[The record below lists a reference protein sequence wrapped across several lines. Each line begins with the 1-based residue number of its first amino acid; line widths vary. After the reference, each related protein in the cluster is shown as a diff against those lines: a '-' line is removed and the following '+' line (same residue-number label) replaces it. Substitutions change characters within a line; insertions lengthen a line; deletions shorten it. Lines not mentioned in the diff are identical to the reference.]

1 MVLSKYYGEDCSRVL
16 QTMALFDWSERMK
29 ITINGK
35 EITAPENIT
44 ILEAAEQ
51 AEIYIPTL
59 CHVRG
64 KNADSPCGLCVVE
77 VKGFET
83 PVRACDTKIQKDMAI
98 ETDSGVIKELR
109 SQRLAIL
116 AETHFGDC
124 KAPCNLT
131 CPGQIN
137 VQGYIAHVAKG
148 QYEEALRL
156 VMERNPF
163 PFSVG
168 RVCPRFCETKCRR
181 VLVEEPI
188 AINHLKRF
196 VADWCMAN
204 KIDLRIPKEPPTGK
218 KVAVIGG
225 GPSGLTGAYFLA
237 RKGHEVTVYEAEA
250 KLGGMLR
257 YGFPEFK
264 IPKNVLDYE
273 INTLLQMGIT
283 VKTGQKW
290 GVDYTLQDLKDSDFD
305 AILIAIGNPDDKPL
319 DIPGQDLPGVKGS
332 SEFLKSIT
340 TGVEVDFG
348 KRAAVL
354 GGNNIA
360 VEAARA
366 LVRSGVD
373 EVNVIFPRPKE
384 EMPAHE
390 RNIADAEREGVK
402 FMDLASPIEISSSGD
417 GLEIELIRL
426 KLGEPDKRGRRTPV
440 EIAGSNMHLAVDT
453 VIYSMGKMA
462 TKDGFTGGPLEESL
476 ELSPAGNINANP
488 RTFLTNLDGIY
499 AAGDATS
506 GPRSVIQ
513 AVVGARRSAENIHAE
528 IMGVEKEAG
537 ESRFNFSR
545 GKTLDNV
552 DSLTFTG
559 ISSKPREKMEQREP
573 QISITDFE
581 EVKLGF
587 TEEIARKEAE
597 RCLSCGCNAFD
608 RCDLKRLSVENG
620 INLNKTGMGTKPLYA
635 KDATHPAIVV
645 DLNKCIFCQRC
656 LNSCEYD
663 ALELSAGGF
672 DEKGRAESI
681 SLRFN
686 ERCVSCGKCVDNC
699 STGALNKKEQIVP
712 MVNEVIEKVRTTC
725 PYCGTGCQLEL
736 KVKGN
741 TLMEV
746 TADPELLPNYGDL
759 CVKGRFGHAFL
770 GHADRLTKPLLR
782 REKGG
787 RLEPVS
793 WNEALDFVAKNF
805 RSILAAKGPDALA
818 GLSSARCTTEENYV
832 FQKFFRQQIGTNNVD
847 HCARY

>member
-1 MVLSKYYGEDCSRVL
+1 
-16 QTMALFDWSERMK
+16 MK
-29 ITINGK
+29 ITINGT
-35 EITAPENIT
+35 EIIARENIT

-64 KNADSPCGLCVVE
+64 RNADQACGLCVVE
-77 VKGFET
+77 LEGFET
-83 PVRACDTKIQKDMAI
+83 PVRACDTKIQEGI
-98 ETDSGVIKELR
+98 NIITDSEVLKELR

-137 VQGYIAHVAKG
+137 VQGYIAHVARG

-181 VLVEEPI
+181 DLVEEPI

-218 KVAVIGG
+218 RVAVIGG

-237 RKGHEVTVYEAEA
+237 RKGHDVTVYEAEA

-264 IPKNVLDYE
+264 IPKDVLDYE
-273 INTLLQMGIT
+273 INTLLQLGIH
-283 VKTGQKW
+283 VKTEQKW
-290 GVDYTLQDLKDSDFD
+290 GVDYTLQDLKDSGFD
-305 AILIAIGNPDDKPL
+305 AILIAIGNPEDKPL
-319 DIPGQDLPGVKGS
+319 DIPGQDLSGVMGS
-332 SEFLKSIT
+332 SEFLKNIT
-340 TGVEVDFG
+340 TGVKVDYG

-366 LVRSGVD
+366 LARSGVD
-373 EVNVIFPRPKE
+373 EVTVIFPRPKE
-384 EMPAHE
+384 EMPAHQ
-390 RNIADAEREGVK
+390 RNIADAEREGVT
-402 FMDLASPIEISSSGD
+402 FLDMASPVEISSPGG
-417 GLEIELIRL
+417 GLDIELIRL
-426 KLGEPDKRGRRTPV
+426 ELGEPDKRGRRNPV
-440 EIAGSNMHLAVDT
+440 EIPGSNMHLPFDT
-453 VIYSMGKMA
+453 AIYSMGKMA
-462 TKDGFTGGPLEESL
+462 VKDGLRGGSLEESL

-488 RTFLTNLDGIY
+488 RTFLTSLDGVY

-513 AVVGARRSAENIHAE
+513 AVVGARRSAENIHAQ
-528 IMGVEKEAG
+528 IMGIEKEAG

-545 GKTLDNV
+545 GKTFDNV
-552 DSLTFTG
+552 APETFTG
-559 ISSKPREKMEQREP
+559 ISSEPRGKMVERQPEK
-573 QISITDFE
+573 SILDFN

-587 TEEIARKEAE
+587 SEEIARKEAE
-597 RCLSCGCNAFD
+597 RCLSCGCTAFD
-608 RCDLKRLSVENG
+608 RCDLKRLSIEND
-620 INLNKTGMGTKPLYA
+620 INLNKTGMGTKPFYV
-635 KDATHPAIVV
+635 KDASHPAIVV

-656 LNSCEYD
+656 MNSCEYE
-663 ALELSAGGF
+663 ALELSASGF

-681 SLRFN
+681 TLRFN
-686 ERCVSCGKCVDNC
+686 EKCVSCGKCVDNC

-712 MVNEVIEKVRTTC
+712 MVNEVIERVRTTC
-725 PYCGTGCQLEL
+725 PYCGTGCQLDL
-736 KVKGN
+736 KVIGN

-746 TADPELLPNYGDL
+746 TADPDLPPNYGDL

-770 GHADRLTKPLLR
+770 SHPDRLTKPLVR
-782 REKGG
+782 RAKGG
-787 RLEPVS
+787 PLEPVS
-793 WNEALDFVAKNF
+793 WNEALDFVADNF
-805 RSILAAKGPDALA
+805 RAILANKGPDAFA

-832 FQKFFRQQIGTNNVD
+832 FQKFFRQQIGTNNID

>member
-1 MVLSKYYGEDCSRVL
+1 
-16 QTMALFDWSERMK
+16 MK
-29 ITINGK
+29 ISINGK
-35 EITAPENIT
+35 EITAQDSIT
-44 ILEAAEQ
+44 ILEAAER

-64 KNADSPCGLCVVE
+64 KNGGNPCGLCVVE
-77 VKGFET
+77 VEGNEI
-83 PVRACDTKIQKDMAI
+83 PLRSCDTKIQEGMRI
-98 ETDSGVIKELR
+98 TTDSDVLKNLR
-109 SQRLAIL
+109 SERLAIL

-148 QYEEALRL
+148 QYEEGLRL

-196 VADWCMAN
+196 LADWCMAN
-204 KIDLRIPKEPPTGK
+204 NIDLRIPKDPSTGK

-225 GPSGLTGAYFLA
+225 GPSGLTGAYFLT
-237 RKGHEVTVYEAEA
+237 RKGHEVTVFEAA
-250 KLGGMLR
+250 PKLGGMLR

-264 IPKNVLDYE
+264 IPKAVLDYE
-273 INTLLQMGIT
+273 IDTLLQLGIN
-283 VKTGQKW
+283 VKTNQKW
-290 GVDYTLQDLKDSDFD
+290 GVDYTLQDLKDQGFG
-305 AILIAIGNPDDKPL
+305 AILIAIGNPADKPL
-319 DIPGQDLPGVKGS
+319 EIPGGSLPGVMGS
-332 SEFLKSIT
+332 SEFLKKIT
-340 TGVEVDFG
+340 TGEEVDYG
-348 KRAAVL
+348 KRAVVI
-354 GGNNIA
+354 GGNNVA

-366 LVRSGVD
+366 LVRSGVA
-373 EVNVIFPRPKE
+373 EVSIIDPRPKDD
-384 EMPAHE
+384 MPAHE
-390 RNIADAEREGVK
+390 RNIKDAENESVR
-402 FMDLASPIEISSSGD
+402 FMELTTPLGISRSDGGLAIEV
-417 GLEIELIRL
+417 IRME
-426 KLGEPDKRGRRTPV
+426 LGEPDKRGKRNPV
-440 EIAGSNMHLAVDT
+440 EIPGSNTNLQVDT
-453 VIYSMGKMA
+453 VVHSMGKMA
-462 TKDGFTGGPLEESL
+462 TKEGFTGGSLEESL

-488 RTFLTNLDGIY
+488 RTFLTNLDGVY
-499 AAGDATS
+499 AAGDSTS

-513 AVVGARRSAENIHAE
+513 AVVGGRRAAENIHAE

-545 GKTLDNV
+545 GKTLDSVNPQ
-552 DSLTFTG
+552 TFAG
-559 ISSKPREKMEQREP
+559 ISSKSREKMEQREP
-573 QISITDFE
+573 QSAVMDFD

-587 TEEIARKEAE
+587 DENIARREAE
-597 RCLSCGCNAFD
+597 RCLSCGCTAYD
-608 RCDLKRLSVENG
+608 RCDLKRLSIEHD
-620 INLNKTGMGTKPLYA
+620 INLNKTGMGEKPLYE
-635 KDATHPAIVV
+635 KETSHPAITV

-656 LNSCEYD
+656 LNSCEYE
-663 ALELSAGGF
+663 ALELSASGF

-681 SLRFN
+681 TLRFN
-686 ERCVSCGKCVDNC
+686 EKCVSCGKCVDNC

-712 MVNEVIEKVRTTC
+712 MVNEVIERVRTTC

-746 TADPELLPNYGDL
+746 TANPDQLPNYGDL
-759 CVKGRFGHAFL
+759 CVKGRFGHAFIS
-770 GHADRLTKPLLR
+770 HPDRLTTPLVR
-782 REKGG
+782 RQKGG
-787 RLEPVS
+787 PLEPVS
-793 WNEALDFVAKNF
+793 WNEAIEIVSDNF
-805 RSILAAKGPDALA
+805 RSILAEKGPDAFA

-832 FQKFFRQQIGTNNVD
+832 FQKFFRQRIGTNNID

>member
-1 MVLSKYYGEDCSRVL
+1 
-16 QTMALFDWSERMK
+16 MK
-29 ITINGK
+29 ITINGM
-35 EITAPENIT
+35 EIIAQESIT
-44 ILEAAEQ
+44 ILEAAKQ
-51 AEIYIPTL
+51 AGIYIPTL

-64 KNADSPCGLCVVE
+64 KNADNPCGLCVVE
-77 VKGFET
+77 LEGSET
-83 PVRACDTKIQKDMAI
+83 PVRSCDTNVQEGMCIS
-98 ETDSGVIKELR
+98 TDSEVLKKLR
-109 SQRLAIL
+109 SERLAIL

-204 KIDLRIPKEPPTGK
+204 KIDLRIPKDPSTGK

-225 GPSGLTGAYFLA
+225 GPAGLTGAYFLS
-237 RKGHEVTVYEAEA
+237 RKGHEVTVYEAA
-250 KLGGMLR
+250 PKLGGMLR

-264 IPKNVLDYE
+264 IPKAVLDYE
-273 INTLLQMGIT
+273 INTLLQLGII
-283 VKTGQKW
+283 VQTGQKW
-290 GVDYTLQDLKDSDFD
+290 GVDYTLQDLKDSGFD
-305 AILIAIGNPDDKPL
+305 AILIAIGNPVDKL
-319 DIPGQDLPGVKGS
+319 LEIPGGSLSGVMGS
-332 SEFLKSIT
+332 SEFLKKIT
-340 TGVEVDFG
+340 TGEDADYG
-348 KRAAVL
+348 KRAVVL

-373 EVNVIFPRPKE
+373 EVTIIYPRPKE

-390 RNIADAEREGVK
+390 RNVKDAEREGVK
-402 FMDLASPIEISSSGD
+402 FLDMASPVEIGALDSGLD
-417 GLEIELIRL
+417 IELIRME
-426 KLGEPDKRGRRTPV
+426 LGEPDKRGKRNPV
-440 EIAGSNMHLAVDT
+440 EISGSNMHLQVDT
-453 VIYSMGKMA
+453 VVYSMGKMA
-462 TKDGFTGGPLEESL
+462 SKDGFAGGSLEESL
-476 ELSPAGNINANP
+476 ELTPAGNIKSNP
-488 RTFLTNLDGIY
+488 RNFLTNLEGIY

-513 AVVGARRSAENIHAE
+513 AVVGARRSAENIHVQ

-537 ESRFNFSR
+537 EGRFNFSR
-545 GKTLDNV
+545 GKSFNDV
-552 DSLTFTG
+552 VPETFTG
-559 ISSKPREKMEQREP
+559 ISSVHRGQMPERQPES
-573 QISITDFE
+573 SILDFE

-587 TEEIARKEAE
+587 SEEMARKEAE
-597 RCLSCGCNAFD
+597 RCLSCGCTAFD
-608 RCDLKRLSVENG
+608 RCDLKRLSIDND
-620 INLNKTGMGTKPLYA
+620 INLNKTGMGKKPLYK
-635 KDATHPAIVV
+635 KDASHPAITV

-656 LNSCEYD
+656 MNSCAYD
-663 ALELSAGGF
+663 ALELSASGF
-672 DEKGRAESI
+672 DEKGRAEGI
-681 SLRFN
+681 SLLFN
-686 ERCVSCGKCVDNC
+686 GKCVSCGKCVDNC

-712 MVNEVIEKVRTTC
+712 MVNEVIEEVRTTC

-746 TADPELLPNYGDL
+746 TANPDQLPNYGDL
-759 CVKGRFGHAFL
+759 CVKGRFGHSFL
-770 GHADRLTKPLLR
+770 SHPDRLTTPLVR
-782 REKGG
+782 RQKGG
-787 RLEPVS
+787 DLEPVS
-793 WNEALDFVAKNF
+793 WNEALDFVVDKF
-805 RSILAAKGPDALA
+805 RDVLADKGPDALA

-832 FQKFFRQQIGTNNVD
+832 FQKFFRLQIGTNNID

>member
-1 MVLSKYYGEDCSRVL
+1 MIGER
-16 QTMALFDWSERMK
+16 RMK
-29 ITINGK
+29 ISINGM
-35 EITAPENIT
+35 EITAQESIT
-44 ILEAAEQ
+44 ILEAAER

-64 KNADSPCGLCVVE
+64 KNGENRCGLCVVE
-77 VKGFET
+77 VEGNET
-83 PVRACDTKIQKDMAI
+83 PVRACDTKILDDMRI
-98 ETDSGVIKELR
+98 TTDSETLKVLR
-109 SQRLAIL
+109 SDRLAIL

-204 KIDLRIPKEPPTGK
+204 NIDLRIPRDPSTGK
-218 KVAVIGG
+218 KVAVVGG

-237 RKGHEVTVYEAEA
+237 RKGHEVTVYEAES

-264 IPKNVLDYE
+264 IPKAVLDYE
-273 INTLLQMGIT
+273 INTLLQLGIN
-283 VKTGQKW
+283 VEAGQKW
-290 GVDYTLQDLKDSDFD
+290 GVDYTLQDLKDKGFD
-305 AILIAIGNPDDKPL
+305 AILLAIGNPEDKPL
-319 DIPGQDLPGVKGS
+319 EIPGESLPGVMGA
-332 SEFLKSIT
+332 SEFLKKIT
-340 TGVEVDFG
+340 TGEDVDYG

-360 VEAARA
+360 VESARA
-366 LVRSGVD
+366 LIRSGVD
-373 EVNVIFPRPKE
+373 EVTIIYPRPKE
-384 EMPAHE
+384 EMPAHQ
-390 RNIADAEREGVK
+390 RNIEDAEHEGVK
-402 FMDLASPIEISSSGD
+402 FLDMATP
-417 GLEIELIRL
+417 LEIDAKDSGLDIELVRME
-426 KLGEPDKRGRRTPV
+426 LGEPDKRGKRNPV
-440 EIAGSNMHLAVDT
+440 EIPGSNMHLHVDT
-453 VIYSMGKMA
+453 AIYSMGKVA
-462 TKDGFTGGPLEESL
+462 AKDGFTGGSLEESL

-488 RTFLTNLDGIY
+488 RTFLTNLEGIY

-513 AVVGARRSAENIHAE
+513 AVVGARRSAENIHAQ
-528 IMGVEKEAG
+528 IMGIEKEAG

-545 GKTLDNV
+545 GKSFNDV
-552 DSLTFTG
+552 DLQTFTG
-559 ISSKPREKMEQREP
+559 VSSAPRAKMSLRQAQEVVR
-573 QISITDFE
+573 DFA
-581 EVKLGF
+581 EVKLGLS
-587 TEEIARKEAE
+587 EEMARKEAE
-597 RCLSCGCNAFD
+597 RCLSCGCTAFD
-608 RCDLKRLSVENG
+608 RCDLKRLSIEND
-620 INLNKTGMGTKPLYA
+620 INLNKTGMGKKPLYE
-635 KDATHPAIVV
+635 KDASHPAIVV

-656 LNSCEYD
+656 LNSCEYE
-663 ALELSAGGF
+663 ALELSASGF
-672 DEKGRAESI
+672 DKKGRADSI
-681 SLRFN
+681 TLVFN
-686 ERCVSCGKCVDNC
+686 EKCVSCGKCVDNC

-712 MVNEVIEKVRTTC
+712 MVNEAIEKVRTTC

-746 TADPELLPNYGDL
+746 TANPDQLPNYGDL
-759 CVKGRFGHAFL
+759 CVKGRFGHAFI
-770 GHADRLTKPLLR
+770 GHPDRLTTPLMR
-782 REKGG
+782 RKKGET
-787 RLEPVS
+787 LEPVS
-793 WNEALDFVAKNF
+793 WNEAIDFVAENF
-805 RSILAAKGPDALA
+805 RKVLADKGPDAFA
-818 GLSSARCTTEENYV
+818 GLSSARCTTEENYA
-832 FQKFFRQQIGTNNVD
+832 FQKFFRQLIGTNNID

>member
-1 MVLSKYYGEDCSRVL
+1 M
-16 QTMALFDWSERMK
+16 
-29 ITINGK
+29 
-35 EITAPENIT
+35 EITAHEVIT

-51 AEIYIPTL
+51 AGIYIPTL

-64 KNADSPCGLCVVE
+64 KNADQACGLCVVE
-77 VKGFET
+77 LEGSET
-83 PVRACDTKIQKDMAI
+83 PVCSCDTKIQEGMSI
-98 ETDSGVIKELR
+98 STDSEVLKELR
-109 SQRLAIL
+109 SERLAIL

-148 QYEEALRL
+148 QYEEGLRL

-196 VADWCMAN
+196 LADWCMAN
-204 KIDLRIPKEPPTGK
+204 NIDLRIPKESSTGK

-225 GPSGLTGAYFLA
+225 GPSGLTAAFFLT
-237 RKGHEVTVYEAEA
+237 RKGHDVTVYEAA
-250 KLGGMLR
+250 PKLGGMLR

-264 IPKNVLDYE
+264 IPKKVLDYE

-283 VKTGQKW
+283 VKAEQKW
-290 GVDYTLQDLKDSDFD
+290 GVDYTLQDLKDSGFD
-305 AILIAIGNPDDKPL
+305 ATLIAIGNPVDKPL
-319 DIPGQDLPGVKGS
+319 EIPGGTLSGVMGS
-332 SEFLKSIT
+332 SEFLKKIT
-340 TGVEVDFG
+340 TGEVADYG
-348 KRAAVL
+348 KRAAML

-360 VEAARA
+360 VESARA

-373 EVNVIFPRPKE
+373 EVTIIYPRPKE
-384 EMPAHE
+384 EMPAHQ
-390 RNIADAEREGVK
+390 RNVGDAEREGVK
-402 FMDLASPIEISSSGD
+402 FMDMASPVAITSPDSGLDIEI
-417 GLEIELIRL
+417 IRME
-426 KLGEPDKRGRRTPV
+426 LGEPDKRGKRNPV
-440 EIAGSNMHLAVDT
+440 EISGSNMHLQADT
-453 VIYSMGKMA
+453 VVYSTGKMA
-462 TKDGFTGGPLEESL
+462 TKDGFKGGSLEESL
-476 ELSPAGNINANP
+476 ELTPAGNIKANP

-499 AAGDATS
+499 GAGDATS

-513 AVVGARRSAENIHAE
+513 AVVGARRSAENIHAQ
-528 IMGVEKEAG
+528 IMGVEREAG

-545 GKTLDNV
+545 GKSFNDV
-552 DSLTFTG
+552 APETFTG
-559 ISSKPREKMEQREP
+559 ISSAHREKMDERQPES
-573 QISITDFE
+573 SILDFE

-587 TEEIARKEAE
+587 DEETARKEAE
-597 RCLSCGCNAFD
+597 RCLSCGCTAFD
-608 RCDLKRLSVENG
+608 RCDLKRLSIENG
-620 INLNKTGMGTKPLYA
+620 INLNKTGMGKKPLYE
-635 KDATHPAIVV
+635 KDASHPAITV

-656 LNSCEYD
+656 MNSCQYD
-663 ALELSAGGF
+663 ALELSASGF
-672 DEKGRAESI
+672 DEKGRAEGI
-681 SLRFN
+681 TLVFN
-686 ERCVSCGKCVDNC
+686 EKCVSCGKCVDNC

-712 MVNEVIEKVRTTC
+712 MINEVIEKVRTTC

-736 KVKGN
+736 KVTGN

-746 TADPELLPNYGDL
+746 TANPDQMPNYGDL

-770 GHADRLTKPLLR
+770 SHPDRLTTPLLR

-787 RLEPVS
+787 PLEPVS
-793 WNEALDFVAKNF
+793 WNEALDYVAENF
-805 RSILAAKGPDALA
+805 RTVLADTGPDAFA

-832 FQKFFRQQIGTNNVD
+832 FQKFFRQQIGTNNID

>member
-1 MVLSKYYGEDCSRVL
+1 
-16 QTMALFDWSERMK
+16 MK
-29 ITINGK
+29 ITINGM
-35 EITAPENIT
+35 EISVHEGKT

-51 AEIYIPTL
+51 AGIYIPTL
-59 CHVRG
+59 CHVKG
-64 KNADSPCGLCVVE
+64 SNAENPCGLCVVE
-77 VKGFET
+77 VEGSEN
-83 PVRACDTKIQKDMAI
+83 PVRSCDTKIQEGMGI
-98 ETDSGVIKELR
+98 NTDSLTVKKLR
-109 SQRLAIL
+109 SERLAIL

-196 VADWCMAN
+196 VADWCMTN
-204 KIDLRIPKEPPTGK
+204 KIDLRISKEQPTGK

-225 GPSGLTGAYFLA
+225 GPAGLTAAYFLT
-237 RKGHEVTVYEAEA
+237 RKGHAVTVYEAA
-250 KLGGMLR
+250 SKPGGMLR

-264 IPKNVLDYE
+264 IPKAVLDYE
-273 INTLLQMGIT
+273 INTLLQLGIT
-283 VKTGQKW
+283 VKVDQRW
-290 GVDYTLQDLKDSDFD
+290 GVDYTLQDLKDSGFD
-305 AILIAIGNPDDKPL
+305 AILIAIGNPEDKPL
-319 DIPGQDLPGVKGS
+319 EIPGGSLPGVMGS
-332 SEFLKSIT
+332 TQFLKQIT
-340 TGVEVDFG
+340 TGEDADYG
-348 KRAAVL
+348 KGAAVL

-360 VEAARA
+360 VEVARA

-373 EVNVIFPRPKE
+373 EVTIIYPRPKE
-384 EMPAHE
+384 EMPAHQ
-390 RNIADAEREGVK
+390 RNIEDAEREGVR
-402 FMDLASPIEISSSGD
+402 FMDLASPVEITAPD
-417 GLEIELIRL
+417 GGLDVELIRME
-426 KLGEPDKRGRRTPV
+426 LGEPDKRGMRHPV
-440 EIAGSNMHLAVDT
+440 EIPESNMHLKVNT
-453 VIYSMGKMA
+453 VVYSMGKMA
-462 TKDGFTGGPLEESL
+462 TKDGFTGGSLEESL
-476 ELSPAGNINANP
+476 ELTKAGNINSNP
-488 RTFLTNLDGIY
+488 RTSLTNHDGIY
-499 AAGDATS
+499 AAGDVTS

-513 AVVGARRSAENIHAE
+513 AVVGARRSAENIHAQ
-528 IMGVEKEAG
+528 IMGVEKESG

-545 GKTLDNV
+545 GKSFDAV
-552 DSLTFTG
+552 APETFTG
-559 ISSKPREKMEQREP
+559 ISSAPRGKMPERSLQSVSR
-573 QISITDFE
+573 DFD

-587 TEEIARKEAE
+587 SEDTARKEAE

-608 RCDLKRLSVENG
+608 RCDLKRLSIEND

-635 KDATHPAIVV
+635 KDASHPAIVV

-656 LNSCEYD
+656 MNSCAYD
-663 ALELSAGGF
+663 ALELLASGF
-672 DEKGRAESI
+672 DEKGRAEGI
-681 SLRFN
+681 TLLFN
-686 ERCVSCGKCVDNC
+686 DNCVSCGKCVDNC

-712 MVNEVIEKVRTTC
+712 MVNEAIERVGTTC

-746 TADPELLPNYGDL
+746 TANPDQMPNYGDL

-770 GHADRLTKPLLR
+770 SHPDRLTTPLVR
-782 REKGG
+782 RVKGG
-787 RLEPVS
+787 PLEPVS
-793 WNEALDFVAKNF
+793 WNEALDFVADNF
-805 RSILAAKGPDALA
+805 RTILDNKGPDAFA

>member
-1 MVLSKYYGEDCSRVL
+1 
-16 QTMALFDWSERMK
+16 MK
-29 ITINGK
+29 ITINGM
-35 EITAPENIT
+35 EITAHEGIT
-44 ILEAAEQ
+44 ILEAAER

-64 KNADSPCGLCVVE
+64 KNADQACGLCVVE
-77 VKGFET
+77 LEGSES
-83 PVRACDTKIQKDMAI
+83 PVRSCETKIKEGMTI
-98 ETDSGVIKELR
+98 STESEVLKELR
-109 SQRLAIL
+109 SERLAIL

-148 QYEEALRL
+148 QYEEGLRL

-196 VADWCMAN
+196 LADWCMAN
-204 KIDLRIPKEPPTGK
+204 NINLRISKEPSTGK

-225 GPSGLTGAYFLA
+225 GPAGLTGAYFLT
-237 RKGHEVTVYEAEA
+237 RKGHEVTVYEAA
-250 KLGGMLR
+250 PKLGGMLR

-264 IPKNVLDYE
+264 IPKKVLDYE

-283 VKTGQKW
+283 VKAEQKW
-290 GVDYTLQDLKDSDFD
+290 GVDYTLQDLKDSGFD
-305 AILIAIGNPDDKPL
+305 AILIAIGNPVDKPL
-319 DIPGQDLPGVKGS
+319 EIPGGTLSGVMGS
-332 SEFLKSIT
+332 SEFLKKIT
-340 TGVEVDFG
+340 TGEVADYG

-360 VEAARA
+360 VESARA

-373 EVNVIFPRPKE
+373 EVTIIYPRPKE
-384 EMPAHE
+384 EMPAHQ
-390 RNIADAEREGVK
+390 RNVGDAEREGVK
-402 FMDLASPIEISSSGD
+402 FMDMASPVAITSPDSGLDIEI
-417 GLEIELIRL
+417 IRME
-426 KLGEPDKRGRRTPV
+426 LGEPDKRGKRNPV
-440 EIAGSNMHLAVDT
+440 EISGSNMYLQADT
-453 VIYSMGKMA
+453 VVYSTGKMA
-462 TKDGFTGGPLEESL
+462 TKDGFKGGSLEESL
-476 ELSPAGNINANP
+476 ELTPAGNIKANP

-499 AAGDATS
+499 GAGDATS

-513 AVVGARRSAENIHAE
+513 AVVGARRSAENIHAQ
-528 IMGVEKEAG
+528 IMGVEREAG

-545 GKTLDNV
+545 GKSFNDV
-552 DSLTFTG
+552 APETFTG
-559 ISSKPREKMEQREP
+559 ISSAHREKMDERQPES
-573 QISITDFE
+573 SILDFE

-587 TEEIARKEAE
+587 DEETARKEAE
-597 RCLSCGCNAFD
+597 RCLSCGCTAFD
-608 RCDLKRLSVENG
+608 RCDLKRLSIENG
-620 INLNKTGMGTKPLYA
+620 INLNKTGMGKKPLYE
-635 KDATHPAIVV
+635 KDASHPAITV

-656 LNSCEYD
+656 MNSCQYD
-663 ALELSAGGF
+663 ALELSASGF
-672 DEKGRAESI
+672 DEKGRAEGI
-681 SLRFN
+681 TLLFN
-686 ERCVSCGKCVDNC
+686 EKCVSCGKCVDNC

-712 MVNEVIEKVRTTC
+712 MVNEVVEKVRTTC

-746 TADPELLPNYGDL
+746 TANPDQMPNYGDL

-770 GHADRLTKPLLR
+770 NHPDRLTTPLVR
-782 REKGG
+782 RQKGG
-787 RLEPVS
+787 PLEPVS
-793 WNEALDFVAKNF
+793 WNEALDIVSENF
-805 RSILAAKGPDALA
+805 RDVLAEKGPDALA

-832 FQKFFRQQIGTNNVD
+832 FQKFFRQRIGTNNID

>member
-1 MVLSKYYGEDCSRVL
+1 M
-16 QTMALFDWSERMK
+16 
-29 ITINGK
+29 
-35 EITAPENIT
+35 EITVQESVT
-44 ILEAAEQ
+44 ILESAER
-51 AEIYIPTL
+51 AGIYIPTL

-64 KNADSPCGLCVVE
+64 QNSTNPCGLCVVE
-77 VKGFET
+77 VEGNET
-83 PVRACDTKIQKDMAI
+83 PVRACETKIEDGMRI
-98 ETDSGVIKELR
+98 TTDSERLKELR

-181 VLVEEPI
+181 VLLEDPI

-204 KIDLRIPKEPPTGK
+204 KIDLRIPKESPSGR

-225 GPSGLTGAYFLA
+225 GPSGLTGAYFLT
-237 RKGHEVTVYEAEA
+237 RKGHAVTVYEAAPE
-250 KLGGMLR
+250 LGGMLR

-264 IPKNVLDYE
+264 IPKAVLDYE
-273 INTLLQMGIT
+273 INTLLKLGIQ

-290 GVDYTLQDLKDSDFD
+290 GVDYTLQDLKDQAFD
-305 AILIAIGNPDDKPL
+305 AILIAIGNPVDKDL
-319 DIPGQDLPGVKGS
+319 EIPGGSLPGVMGS
-332 SEFLKSIT
+332 SEFLKKIT
-340 TGVEVDFG
+340 TGEKAEYG
-348 KRAAVL
+348 KHAVVL
-354 GGNNIA
+354 GGNNVA

-366 LVRSGVD
+366 LIRSGVE
-373 EVNVIFPRPKE
+373 EVTIIDPRPKE
-384 EMPAHE
+384 EMPAHQ
-390 RNIADAEREGVK
+390 RNIDDAESEGVM
-402 FMDLASPIEISSSGD
+402 FMEMASPLKIEEKD
-417 GLEIELIRL
+417 GGLDIELIRL
-426 KLGEPDKRGRRTPV
+426 ELGEPDKRGKRSPV
-440 EIAGSNMHLAVDT
+440 EIPGSNMYLQVNT

-476 ELSPAGNINANP
+476 ELTPAGNINANP
-488 RTFLTNLDGIY
+488 RTFLTNLDNIY
-499 AAGDATS
+499 AAGDTTS

-513 AVVGARRSAENIHAE
+513 AVVGGRRAAENIHAQ
-528 IMGVEKEAG
+528 IMDVEREAG

-552 DSLTFTG
+552 DLQTFAG
-559 ISSKPREKMEQREP
+559 IISKSRGKMVQREP
-573 QISITDFE
+573 QSAVRDYD

-587 TEEIARKEAE
+587 DEDTARREAE
-597 RCLSCGCNAFD
+597 RCLSCGCTAYD
-608 RCDLKRLSVENG
+608 RCDLKRLCIEND
-620 INLNKTGMGTKPLYA
+620 INLNKTGMGEKPLYE
-635 KDATHPAIVV
+635 KDTSHPAISV

-656 LNSCEYD
+656 QNSCEYE
-663 ALELSAGGF
+663 ALELSASGF

-681 SLRFN
+681 TLLFN
-686 ERCVSCGKCVDNC
+686 DKCVSCGKCVDNC

-746 TADPELLPNYGDL
+746 TADPDQLPNYGDL
-759 CVKGRFGHAFL
+759 CVKGRFGHAFIS
-770 GHADRLTKPLLR
+770 HPDRLTTPLIR
-782 REKGG
+782 RKKGDP
-787 RLEPVS
+787 LAPVS
-793 WNEALDFVAKNF
+793 WNEALGFVADNF
-805 RSILAAKGPDALA
+805 NNILAEKGSDAFA

-832 FQKFFRQQIGTNNVD
+832 FQKFFRQRIGTNNVD

>member
-1 MVLSKYYGEDCSRVL
+1 M
-16 QTMALFDWSERMK
+16 
-29 ITINGK
+29 
-35 EITAPENIT
+35 EITAQESIT
-44 ILEAAEQ
+44 ILEAAER

-64 KNADSPCGLCVVE
+64 KNGENPCGLCVVE
-77 VKGFET
+77 VEGNET
-83 PVRACDTKIQKDMAI
+83 PVRACDTKILDGMRI
-98 ETDSGVIKELR
+98 TTDSETLKELR

-137 VQGYIAHVAKG
+137 VQGYIGHVAKG

-181 VLVEEPI
+181 VLLEEPI

-204 KIDLRIPKEPPTGK
+204 RIDLRIPKEAPTGK

-225 GPSGLTGAYFLA
+225 GPSGLTGAYFLT
-237 RKGHEVTVYEAEA
+237 RKGHEVTVYEAAPE
-250 KLGGMLR
+250 LGGMLR

-264 IPKNVLDYE
+264 IPKAVLDYE
-273 INTLLQMGIT
+273 INTLLKLGIS

-290 GVDYTLQDLKDSDFD
+290 GADYTLQELKDEGFD
-305 AILIAIGNPDDKPL
+305 AILIAIGNPVDKDL
-319 DIPGQDLPGVKGS
+319 EIPGGSLPGVMGS
-332 SEFLKSIT
+332 SEFLKKIT
-340 TGVEVDFG
+340 TGEKAEYG
-348 KRAAVL
+348 KRAVVL

-366 LVRSGVD
+366 LIRSGVE
-373 EVNVIFPRPKE
+373 EVTIIDPRPRE
-384 EMPAHE
+384 EMPAHQ
-390 RNIADAEREGVK
+390 RNIDDAEREGVK
-402 FMDLASPIEISSSGD
+402 FMDLVTPLTISQAD
-417 GLEIELIRL
+417 AGLDVELIRME
-426 KLGEPDKRGRRTPV
+426 LGEPDKRGKRNPV
-440 EIAGSNMHLAVDT
+440 EIPGSNMHLPVNT
-453 VIYSMGKMA
+453 VVYSMGKMA

-476 ELSPAGNINANP
+476 ELTPAGNINANP

-499 AAGDATS
+499 AAGDTTS

-513 AVVGARRSAENIHAE
+513 AVVGGRRAAENIHAQVMDIE
-528 IMGVEKEAG
+528 REAG

-552 DSLTFTG
+552 DLQTFAG
-559 ISSKPREKMEQREP
+559 IISKSRGKMAQREP
-573 QISITDFE
+573 QTAVRGYE

-587 TEEIARKEAE
+587 DEATARREAE
-597 RCLSCGCNAFD
+597 RCLACGCTAYD
-608 RCDLKRLSVENG
+608 RCDLKRLSIEND
-620 INLNKTGMGTKPLYA
+620 INLNKTGMGEKPRYE
-635 KDATHPAIVV
+635 KDTSHPAITV
-645 DLNKCIFCQRC
+645 DLNKCVFCQRC
-656 LNSCEYD
+656 FNSCEYD
-663 ALELSAGGF
+663 ALELSAPGF
-672 DEKGRAESI
+672 DGKGRAESI
-681 SLRFN
+681 TLRFN
-686 ERCVSCGKCVDNC
+686 EKCVSCGKCVDNC

-712 MVNEVIEKVRTTC
+712 MVNEVIETVRTTC

-736 KVKGN
+736 KVTGN

-746 TADPELLPNYGDL
+746 TANPDQLPNYGDL
-759 CVKGRFGHAFL
+759 CVKGRFGHAFIN
-770 GHADRLTKPLLR
+770 HPDRLTTPMVR
-782 REKGG
+782 RKKGAP
-787 RLEPVS
+787 LEPVS
-793 WNEALDFVAKNF
+793 WNEALDIISGNF
-805 RSILAAKGPDALA
+805 RSILAERGPDAFA

-832 FQKFFRQQIGTNNVD
+832 FQKFFRQRIGTNNVD

>member
-1 MVLSKYYGEDCSRVL
+1 
-16 QTMALFDWSERMK
+16 MK
-29 ITINGK
+29 ITINGM
-35 EITAPENIT
+35 EINAQAGVT

-59 CHVRG
+59 CHIGG
-64 KNADSPCGLCVVE
+64 KNADNHCGLCVVE
-77 VKGFET
+77 LEGSES
-83 PVRACDTKIQKDMAI
+83 PVRSCDTKIQEGMFVSTNS
-98 ETDSGVIKELR
+98 EMLKELR
-109 SQRLAIL
+109 SRRLAIL

-204 KIDLRIPKEPPTGK
+204 NIDLRISKESSTGK
-218 KVAVIGG
+218 KVAVIGA
-225 GPSGLTGAYFLA
+225 GPAGLTGAYFLT
-237 RKGHEVTVYEAEA
+237 RKGHEVTVYEAA
-250 KLGGMLR
+250 PKPGGMLR

-264 IPKNVLDYE
+264 IPKAVLDYE
-273 INTLLQMGIT
+273 INTLLQLGIT
-283 VKTGQKW
+283 LKTGQKW
-290 GVDYTLQDLKDSDFD
+290 GIDYTLQDLKDSGFD
-305 AILIAIGNPDDKPL
+305 VILIAIGNPVDKPL
-319 DIPGQDLPGVKGS
+319 EIPGASLSGVMGS
-332 SEFLKSIT
+332 SEFLKKIT
-340 TGVEVDFG
+340 TGEDGDYG
-348 KRAAVL
+348 KKAAVF

-366 LVRSGVD
+366 LVRSGVG
-373 EVNVIFPRPKE
+373 EVTVIYPRSKE
-384 EMPAHE
+384 EMSAHQ
-390 RNIADAEREGVK
+390 RNVGDAEREGVK
-402 FMDLASPIEISSSGD
+402 FLDMASLVEITSPGSGLDLK
-417 GLEIELIRL
+417 LIRME
-426 KLGEPDKRGRRTPV
+426 LGEPDKRGKRNPV
-440 EIAGSNMHLAVDT
+440 EVPDSDMHMQADT

-462 TKDGFTGGPLEESL
+462 SKNGFKGGSLEETL
-476 ELSPAGNINANP
+476 ELTPAGNIKANP

-513 AVVGARRSAENIHAE
+513 AVVGARRSAENIHAQ
-528 IMGVEKEAG
+528 IMGMEREAG

-545 GKTLDNV
+545 GKTFKDV
-552 DSLTFTG
+552 VPETFTG
-559 ISSKPREKMEQREP
+559 ISSAPRGKMIERQP
-573 QISITDFE
+573 DSFIKDFD

-587 TEEIARKEAE
+587 VEETARKEAE
-597 RCLSCGCNAFD
+597 RCLSCGCTAFD
-608 RCDLKRLSVENG
+608 RCDLKRLSIADD
-620 INLNKTGMGTKPLYA
+620 INLNKTGMGKKPLYK
-635 KDATHPAIVV
+635 KDTSHPAIAV

-656 LNSCEYD
+656 MNSCAYD
-663 ALELSAGGF
+663 ALELSASGF
-672 DEKGRAESI
+672 DEKGRAEGL
-681 SLRFN
+681 SLLFN
-686 ERCVSCGKCVDNC
+686 EKCVSCGKCVDNC

-741 TLMEV
+741 TLMEA
-746 TADPELLPNYGDL
+746 TANPDQMPNYGDL
-759 CVKGRFGHAFL
+759 CVKGRFGHSFIN
-770 GHADRLTKPLLR
+770 HSDRLTKPLVR

-787 RLEPVS
+787 PLEPVS
-793 WNEALDFVAKNF
+793 WDEALDIVVENF
-805 RSILAAKGPDALA
+805 RDVLADKGPDALA

-832 FQKFFRQQIGTNNVD
+832 FQKFFRLQIGTNNID

>member
-1 MVLSKYYGEDCSRVL
+1 
-16 QTMALFDWSERMK
+16 MK
-29 ITINGK
+29 ISINGM
-35 EITAPENIT
+35 EITAQESIT
-44 ILEAAEQ
+44 ILEAAER

-64 KNADSPCGLCVVE
+64 KNGENPCGLCVVE
-77 VKGFET
+77 VEGNET
-83 PVRACDTKIQKDMAI
+83 PLRACDTKILDGMRI
-98 ETDSGVIKELR
+98 STDSETLKELR
-109 SQRLAIL
+109 SERLAIL

-181 VLVEEPI
+181 MLVEEPI

-204 KIDLRIPKEPPTGK
+204 SIDLRIPRDPSTGK

-237 RKGHEVTVYEAEA
+237 RKGHEITVYEAES

-264 IPKNVLDYE
+264 IPKAVLDYE
-273 INTLLQMGIT
+273 INTLLQLGIN
-283 VKTGQKW
+283 VELGQKW
-290 GVDYTLQDLKDSDFD
+290 GVDYTLQDLKDQGFD
-305 AILIAIGNPDDKPL
+305 AILIAIGNPVDKPL
-319 DIPGQDLPGVKGS
+319 GIPGESLPGVMGA
-332 SEFLKSIT
+332 SEFLKKTT
-340 TGVEVDFG
+340 TGEDVDYG

-360 VEAARA
+360 VETARA
-366 LVRSGVD
+366 LIRSGVD
-373 EVNVIFPRPKE
+373 EVTIIYPRPKE
-384 EMPAHE
+384 EMPAHQ
-390 RNIADAEREGVK
+390 RNIEDAEREGVK
-402 FMDLASPIEISSSGD
+402 FLDMASPVEIAAKDSG
-417 GLEIELIRL
+417 LVIELIRQQ
-426 KLGEPDKRGRRTPV
+426 LGEPDKRGKRNPV
-440 EIAGSNMHLAVDT
+440 EIPGSNTHLQVNT

-462 TKDGFTGGPLEESL
+462 TKDGFTGGSLEESL
-476 ELSPAGNINANP
+476 ALSPAGNINANP

-513 AVVGARRSAENIHAE
+513 AVVGARRSAENIHAQM
-528 IMGVEKEAG
+528 MGVEKEAG

-545 GKTLDNV
+545 GKSFKDV
-552 DSLTFTG
+552 DPQTFTG
-559 ISSKPREKMEQREP
+559 VSSAQREKMPQRQAQEVAR
-573 QISITDFE
+573 DFA

-587 TEEIARKEAE
+587 SKEMAVKEAE
-597 RCLSCGCNAFD
+597 RCLSCGCTAFD
-608 RCDLKRLSVENG
+608 RCDLKKLSIEND
-620 INLNKTGMGTKPLYA
+620 INLNKTGMGKKPLYE
-635 KDATHPAIVV
+635 KDTSHPAIVV

-656 LNSCEYD
+656 LNSCEYE
-663 ALELSAGGF
+663 ALELSASGF

-681 SLRFN
+681 TLLFN
-686 ERCVSCGKCVDNC
+686 EKCVSCGKCVDNC

-712 MVNEVIEKVRTTC
+712 MVNEALEKVRTTC

-746 TADPELLPNYGDL
+746 TANPDKLPNYGDL
-759 CVKGRFGHAFL
+759 CVKGRFGHAFIN
-770 GHADRLTKPLLR
+770 HPDRLKTPLMR
-782 REKGG
+782 RKKGDP
-787 RLEPVS
+787 LEPVS
-793 WNEALDFVAKNF
+793 WSEALDFVAENF
-805 RSILAAKGPDALA
+805 RDVLADKGPDAFA

-832 FQKFFRQQIGTNNVD
+832 FQKFFRQRIGTNNID

>member
-1 MVLSKYYGEDCSRVL
+1 
-16 QTMALFDWSERMK
+16 MK
-29 ITINGK
+29 ISINGM
-35 EITAPENIT
+35 EITAQESIT
-44 ILEAAEQ
+44 ILEAAER

-64 KNADSPCGLCVVE
+64 KNGENPCGLCVVE
-77 VKGFET
+77 VEGNET
-83 PVRACDTKIQKDMAI
+83 PVRACDTKILDDMRI
-98 ETDSGVIKELR
+98 TTDSETLKELR
-109 SQRLAIL
+109 GDRLAIL

-204 KIDLRIPKEPPTGK
+204 NIDLRIPRDPSTGK
-218 KVAVIGG
+218 KVAVVGG

-237 RKGHEVTVYEAEA
+237 RKGHEVTVYEAES

-264 IPKNVLDYE
+264 IPKAVLDYE
-273 INTLLQMGIT
+273 IKTLLQLGIN
-283 VKTGQKW
+283 VEPGRKW
-290 GVDYTLQDLKDSDFD
+290 GVDYTLQDLKDKGFD
-305 AILIAIGNPDDKPL
+305 AILLAIGNPVDKPL
-319 DIPGQDLPGVKGS
+319 DIPGESLPGVMGA
-332 SEFLKSIT
+332 SEFLKKIT
-340 TGVEVDFG
+340 TGEDVDYG

-360 VEAARA
+360 VESARA
-366 LVRSGVD
+366 LIRSGVD
-373 EVNVIFPRPKE
+373 EVTIIYPRPKE
-384 EMPAHE
+384 EMPAHQ
-390 RNIADAEREGVK
+390 RNIEDAEHEGVK
-402 FMDLASPIEISSSGD
+402 FLDMATP
-417 GLEIELIRL
+417 LEIDAKDSGLDIKLVRME
-426 KLGEPDKRGRRTPV
+426 LGEPDKRGKRNPV
-440 EIAGSNMHLAVDT
+440 EIPGSNMHLHVDT
-453 VIYSMGKMA
+453 AIYSMGKA
-462 TKDGFTGGPLEESL
+462 TAKDGFTGGSLEESL

-488 RTFLTNLDGIY
+488 RTFLTNLEGIY

-513 AVVGARRSAENIHAE
+513 AVVGARRSAENIHAQ
-528 IMGVEKEAG
+528 IMGIEKEAG

-545 GKTLDNV
+545 GKSFNDV
-552 DSLTFTG
+552 DLQTFTG
-559 ISSKPREKMEQREP
+559 VSSAPRVEMPQRQAQEVVR
-573 QISITDFE
+573 DFA
-581 EVKLGF
+581 EVKLGLN
-587 TEEIARKEAE
+587 EEMARKEAE

-608 RCDLKRLSVENG
+608 RCDLKRLSIEND
-620 INLNKTGMGTKPLYA
+620 INLNKTGMGKKPFYE
-635 KDATHPAIVV
+635 KDASHPAIVV

-656 LNSCEYD
+656 LNSCEYE
-663 ALELSAGGF
+663 ALELSASGF

-681 SLRFN
+681 TLVFN
-686 ERCVSCGKCVDNC
+686 EKCVSCGKCVDNC

-712 MVNEVIEKVRTTC
+712 MVNEAIEKVRTTC

-746 TADPELLPNYGDL
+746 TANPDQLPNYGDL
-759 CVKGRFGHAFL
+759 CVKGRFGHAFI
-770 GHADRLTKPLLR
+770 GHPDRLTTPLMR
-782 REKGG
+782 RKKGEP
-787 RLEPVS
+787 LEPVS
-793 WNEALDFVAKNF
+793 
-805 RSILAAKGPDALA
+805 
-818 GLSSARCTTEENYV
+818 
-832 FQKFFRQQIGTNNVD
+832 
-847 HCARY
+847 

>member
-1 MVLSKYYGEDCSRVL
+1 
-16 QTMALFDWSERMK
+16 MK
-29 ITINGK
+29 ISINGM
-35 EITAPENIT
+35 EITAQESIT
-44 ILEAAEQ
+44 ILEAAER

-64 KNADSPCGLCVVE
+64 KNGENPCGLCVVE
-77 VKGFET
+77 VEGNET
-83 PVRACDTKIQKDMAI
+83 PVRACDTKILDGMRI
-98 ETDSGVIKELR
+98 TTDSETLKELR
-109 SQRLAIL
+109 SDRLAIL

-204 KIDLRIPKEPPTGK
+204 NIDLRIPRDPSTGK
-218 KVAVIGG
+218 KVAVVGG

-237 RKGHEVTVYEAEA
+237 RKGHEVTVYEAES

-264 IPKNVLDYE
+264 IPKAVLDYE
-273 INTLLQMGIT
+273 IKTLLQLGIN
-283 VKTGQKW
+283 VEPGRKW
-290 GVDYTLQDLKDSDFD
+290 GVDYTLQDLKDKGFD
-305 AILIAIGNPDDKPL
+305 AILLAIGNPVDKPL
-319 DIPGQDLPGVKGS
+319 DIPGESLPGVMGA
-332 SEFLKSIT
+332 SEFLKKIT
-340 TGVEVDFG
+340 TGEDVDYG

-360 VEAARA
+360 VESARA
-366 LVRSGVD
+366 LIRSGVD
-373 EVNVIFPRPKE
+373 EVTIIYPRPKE
-384 EMPAHE
+384 EMPAHQ
-390 RNIADAEREGVK
+390 RNIEDAEHEGVK
-402 FMDLASPIEISSSGD
+402 FLDMATP
-417 GLEIELIRL
+417 LEIDAKDSGLDIKLVRME
-426 KLGEPDKRGRRTPV
+426 LGEPDKRGKRNPV
-440 EIAGSNMHLAVDT
+440 EIPGSNMHLHVDT
-453 VIYSMGKMA
+453 AIYSMGKA
-462 TKDGFTGGPLEESL
+462 TAKDGFTGGSLEESL

-488 RTFLTNLDGIY
+488 RTFLTNLEGIY

-513 AVVGARRSAENIHAE
+513 AVVGARRSAENIHAQ
-528 IMGVEKEAG
+528 IMGIEKEAG

-545 GKTLDNV
+545 GKSFNDV
-552 DSLTFTG
+552 DLQTFTG
-559 ISSKPREKMEQREP
+559 VSSAPRVEMPQRQAQEVVR
-573 QISITDFE
+573 DFA
-581 EVKLGF
+581 EVKLGLN
-587 TEEIARKEAE
+587 EEMARKEAE

-608 RCDLKRLSVENG
+608 RCDLKRLSIEND
-620 INLNKTGMGTKPLYA
+620 INLNKTGMGKKPFYE
-635 KDATHPAIVV
+635 KDASHPAIVV

-656 LNSCEYD
+656 LNSCEYE
-663 ALELSAGGF
+663 ALELSASGF

-681 SLRFN
+681 TLVFN
-686 ERCVSCGKCVDNC
+686 EKCVSCGKCVDNC

-712 MVNEVIEKVRTTC
+712 MVNEAIERVRTTC

-746 TADPELLPNYGDL
+746 TANPDQLPNYGDL
-759 CVKGRFGHAFL
+759 CVKGRFGHAFI
-770 GHADRLTKPLLR
+770 GHPDRLKTPLMR
-782 REKGG
+782 RKKGEP
-787 RLEPVS
+787 LEPVS
-793 WNEALDFVAKNF
+793 WNEALDFVAENF
-805 RSILAAKGPDALA
+805 RKVLADKGPDAFA
-818 GLSSARCTTEENYV
+818 GLSSARCTTEENYA
-832 FQKFFRQQIGTNNVD
+832 FQKFFRQLIGTNNID

>member
-1 MVLSKYYGEDCSRVL
+1 M
-16 QTMALFDWSERMK
+16 
-29 ITINGK
+29 
-35 EITAPENIT
+35 EITAQEGVT
-44 ILEAAEQ
+44 ILDAAEQ
-51 AEIYIPTL
+51 AEIYIPKL

-64 KNADSPCGLCVVE
+64 KNAGQACGLCVVE
-77 VKGFET
+77 LEGSET
-83 PVRACDTKIQKDMAI
+83 PVRSCETIIQEGMLITA
-98 ETDSGVIKELR
+98 DSEVLKEHR

-204 KIDLRIPKEPPTGK
+204 TIDLRIPKEPSTGK

-225 GPSGLTGAYFLA
+225 GPSGLTGAYFLT
-237 RKGHEVTVYEAEA
+237 RKGHDVTVFEAAPE
-250 KLGGMLR
+250 LGGMLR

-264 IPKNVLDYE
+264 IPKAVLDYE
-273 INTLLQMGIT
+273 INTLLQLGIT

-290 GVDYTLQDLKDSDFD
+290 GVDYTLQDLKESGFD
-305 AILIAIGNPDDKPL
+305 AILIAIGNPVDKPL
-319 DIPGQDLPGVKGS
+319 EIPGGSLPGVMGS
-332 SEFLKSIT
+332 IEFLKKIT
-340 TGVEVDFG
+340 TGEDNDYG
-348 KRAAVL
+348 KKAAVL

-366 LVRSGVD
+366 LVRSGVN
-373 EVNVIFPRPKE
+373 EVTIVYPRPKE
-384 EMPAHE
+384 EMPAHQ
-390 RNIADAEREGVK
+390 RNIEDAEREGVT
-402 FMDLASPIEISSSGD
+402 FMDMASPVEISAPDSGLD
-417 GLEIELIRL
+417 IELIRME
-426 KLGEPDKRGRRTPV
+426 LGEPDKRGKRNPV
-440 EIAGSNMHLAVDT
+440 EIPGSNMHLQVDT
-453 VIYSMGKMA
+453 VVYSMGKMA
-462 TKDGFTGGPLEESL
+462 SRDGFAGGSLEESL
-476 ELSPAGNINANP
+476 ELTPAGNIKANP
-488 RTFLTNLDGIY
+488 RTFLTNIDGIY

-513 AVVGARRSAENIHAE
+513 AVVGARRSAENIHAQ
-528 IMGVEKEAG
+528 IMGVEREAG

-545 GKTLDNV
+545 GKSFKDV
-552 DSLTFTG
+552 MPETFTG
-559 ISSKPREKMEQREP
+559 ISSAPRKKMAERKPE
-573 QISITDFE
+573 ISIRDFE

-587 TEEIARKEAE
+587 NEDAARKEAE
-597 RCLSCGCNAFD
+597 RCLSCGCTAFD
-608 RCDLKRLSVENG
+608 RCDLKRLSIDNG
-620 INLNKTGMGTKPLYA
+620 INLNKTGMGTKPLYE
-635 KDATHPAIVV
+635 KDASHPAITV

-656 LNSCEYD
+656 MNSCAYE
-663 ALELSAGGF
+663 ALELSASGF
-672 DEKGRAESI
+672 DEKGRAEGI
-681 SLRFN
+681 SLVFN
-686 ERCVSCGKCVDNC
+686 GKCVSCGKCVDNC

-712 MVNEVIEKVRTTC
+712 MVNEIIEKVRTTC

-746 TADPELLPNYGDL
+746 TADPDQMPNYGDL
-759 CVKGRFGHAFL
+759 CVKGRFGHSFIS
-770 GHADRLTKPLLR
+770 HPDRLTKPLVR
-782 REKGG
+782 RQKGG
-787 RLEPVS
+787 SLEPAS
-793 WNEALDFVAKNF
+793 WAEALDIVVKNF
-805 RSILAAKGPDALA
+805 RDVLVEKGPDALA

-832 FQKFFRQQIGTNNVD
+832 FQKFFRLQIGTNNID